1 MGKLSFGKMLDCLYL
16 SSGSCSCFCMN
27 TLDDEFEKKPLV
39 TSEKTQ
45 LLRLK
50 DVVSGN
56 QTLAFQLK
64 PKMVVLRVS
73 MHCYGCARKV
83 EKHISKMDGVTSYKV
98 DLENKRVVVIGDV
111 IPFEVLES
119 VSKAHT
125 ELINYGFPIGLLPAS
140 VKKYTLNQTSGDFAV
155 DLGGTCKIT
164 LPPDNY
170 LATYSKRI
178 TGKIENGKIAEL
190 DGIRVRALF
199 KWPSFVFL
207 KAKTKV
213 KIKGFWFAAR
223 IRLFRMC
230 SVITRVSGRLPKQW
244 GSFALVSFSASSFG
258 NALRMRILVYKSI
271 NFMSIQIQHASKL
284 RLLRTWGLDIGFFG
298 HRRTQHS
305 TMLGSKAGQTDK
317 FLIRF
322 LPLYE
327 GGRGELFSFGIYIM
341 DLEDKYLAKVSG
353 IQSLSSSVQSTP
365 EKNGH
370 SDDASRSPELLQEFL
385 KSGPRKEL
393 LRTCFHKDK
402 KSSASSKSNMS
413 ETLKLGN
420 KSIKK
425 SDSRKALST
434 SNSQSSARKQNR
446 KGENPMR
453 VLPLTEQ
460 PSDHGFS
467 NSWICKNSACRAV
480 LSIDDTFCKRCS
492 CCICHLFDDN
502 KDPSLWLVCTSESGE
517 GDYCGLSCH
526 IECALQREKV
536 GVVDLGQLMQ
546 LDGSYCCASCGKVSG
561 ILGCW
566 KKQLMIAREA
576 RRLDVLCYRIY
587 LSYRLLDETS
597 RFKELHDFVKDAK
610 AKLETEVGPVNG
622 VSAKMA
628 RGIVSRL
635 SVAGDIQ
642 KLCSLAIEKADEW
655 LVTMSN
661 TNPKCQDSRPAA
673 CKFLFEEV
681 ATSSVVIILIE
692 LSTASSDDIKG
703 YKLWYFKS
711 RDEIHTKEPIS
722 VFPRAQR
729 RILISNLQPCTEYTF
744 RIVSY
749 TETGDLGHSEAKCF
763 TGSVEIIHKNTNS
776 AVVMNQKN
784 ENNLTEGSSL
794 GSKELPAVGSS
805 GFKVRDLGK
814 ILRLALAQQQGFF
827 EGFCSAGLEK
837 CCGAIKNIK
846 PETREEGHMPPISR
860 GLDLNVV
867 SVPDL
872 NEELTPPFESSRDEY
887 NGCTL
892 ELAVEA
898 DDDDA
903 SLEIEKTGLARSHGS
918 GDSQTWTNGPK
929 GEVPA
934 VDSHTEL
941 CRKRAATSNEETHDC
956 DSTLINS
963 SPFRITNDSGSLDE
977 NFEYCVKVIRSLEC
991 EGHIN
996 QDFRLKLLTWF
1007 SLRSTEQERR
1017 VVNTFIQTLIDDPSS
1032 LAGQLVDSFSDIIS
1046 SKRPRNGFCSKLWH

>member
-1 MGKLSFGKMLDCLYL
+1 
-16 SSGSCSCFCMN
+16 
-27 TLDDEFEKKPLV
+27 
-39 TSEKTQ
+39 
-45 LLRLK
+45 
-50 DVVSGN
+50 
-56 QTLAFQLK
+56 
-64 PKMVVLRVS
+64 
-73 MHCYGCARKV
+73 
-83 EKHISKMDGVTSYKV
+83 
-98 DLENKRVVVIGDV
+98 
-111 IPFEVLES
+111 
-119 VSKAHT
+119 
-125 ELINYGFPIGLLPAS
+125 
-140 VKKYTLNQTSGDFAV
+140 
-155 DLGGTCKIT
+155 
-164 LPPDNY
+164 
-170 LATYSKRI
+170 
-178 TGKIENGKIAEL
+178 
-190 DGIRVRALF
+190 
-199 KWPSFVFL
+199 
-207 KAKTKV
+207 
-213 KIKGFWFAAR
+213 
-223 IRLFRMC
+223 
-230 SVITRVSGRLPKQW
+230 
-244 GSFALVSFSASSFG
+244 
-258 NALRMRILVYKSI
+258 
-271 NFMSIQIQHASKL
+271 
-284 RLLRTWGLDIGFFG
+284 
-298 HRRTQHS
+298 
-305 TMLGSKAGQTDK
+305 
-317 FLIRF
+317 
-322 LPLYE
+322 
-327 GGRGELFSFGIYIM
+327 M

-393 LRTCFHKDK
+393 LRTCFHKEK
-402 KSSASSKSNMS
+402 KSSASSKSKMS
-413 ETLKLGN
+413 EVVKLGN
-420 KSIKK
+420 KIIKK
-425 SDSRKALST
+425 PDLRKVSST
-434 SNSQSSARKQNR
+434 ANSQSSARKQNR
-446 KGENPMR
+446 KGENPIR
-453 VLPLTEQ
+453 VLPATEQ
-460 PSDHGFS
+460 SSDHGFS
-467 NSWICKNSACRAV
+467 SSWICKNSACRAI

-502 KDPSLWLVCTSESGE
+502 KDPSLWLVCSSESGE

-561 ILGCW
+561 ILGSW

-587 LSYRLLDETS
+587 LSYRLLYKTS
-597 RFKELHDFVKDAK
+597 RFTELHEFVKDAK

-642 KLCSLAIEKADEW
+642 KLCSLAIEKANEW

-673 CKFLFEEV
+673 CRFLFEEL
-681 ATSSVVIILIE
+681 TSSSVVIILIE

-711 RDEIHTKEPIS
+711 RDETHTKEPSS
-722 VFPRAQR
+722 VFPRTQR

-749 TETGDLGHSEAKCF
+749 TEAGDLGHSEAKCF
-763 TGSVEIIHKNTNS
+763 TKSVEIIYKNPTS
-776 AVVMNQKN
+776 AAVMCQKN
-784 ENNLTEGSSL
+784 VNHLTEGSS
-794 GSKELPAVGSS
+794 KELTAVGSS

-814 ILRLALAQQQGFF
+814 ILRLALAQEQGCF
-827 EGFCSAGLEK
+827 EGFCSADIEK

-846 PETREEGHMPPISR
+846 PETREEHHMPSVSR

-872 NEELTPPFESSRDEY
+872 NEELTPPFESSRDED

-898 DDDDA
+898 DDDAA
-903 SLEIEKTGLARSHGS
+903 SLEIEKNRLARSHGS
-918 GDSQTWTNGPK
+918 GDSQTWTNGAT

-941 CRKRAATSNEETHDC
+941 CRKRAANSNEETHDC
-956 DSTLINS
+956 DSTLING

-996 QDFRLKLLTWF
+996 QEFRLKLLTWF